1 MRIVDWQDNIDVVKQ
16 MKMQVFDMVY
26 DEIKSKSSLDI

>member
-1 MRIVDWQDNIDVVKQ
+1 MKIVDWQDNIDVVKQ
-16 MKMQVFDMVY
+16 MKIQIFDMVY